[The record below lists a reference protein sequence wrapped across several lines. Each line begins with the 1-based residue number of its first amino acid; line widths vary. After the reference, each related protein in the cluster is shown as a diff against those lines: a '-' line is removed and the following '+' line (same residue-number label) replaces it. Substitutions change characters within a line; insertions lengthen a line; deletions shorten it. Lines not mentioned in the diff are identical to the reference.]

1 MHACPLSMKNKEVLG
16 GYLIVLITKSSSF
29 ENPSP
34 WFPAFVILTLLKCL
48 RTYVC
53 MCGYQEWYPDGI
65 EGPGVGSRCDTRPP
79 WKWMLLIRA
88 TLENEGWRIECWW
101 LHQFVAPVV
110 IRERDKRNGA
120 TVKGLDDHYQL
131 TQQTNSLP
139 SPPGLKLLM
148 GKKKN
153 KQTWMHHKVKKKARN

>member
-1 MHACPLSMKNKEVLG
+1 
-16 GYLIVLITKSSSF
+16 
-29 ENPSP
+29 
-34 WFPAFVILTLLKCL
+34 
-48 RTYVC
+48 
-53 MCGYQEWYPDGI
+53 
-65 EGPGVGSRCDTRPP
+65 
-79 WKWMLLIRA
+79 MLLIRA

-153 KQTWMHHKVKKKARN
+153 KQT